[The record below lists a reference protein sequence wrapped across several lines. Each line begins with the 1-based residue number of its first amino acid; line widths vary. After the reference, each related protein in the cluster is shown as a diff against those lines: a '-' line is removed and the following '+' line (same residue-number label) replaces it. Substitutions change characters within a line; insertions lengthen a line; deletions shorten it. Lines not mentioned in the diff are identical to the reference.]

1 MSHHAPEVA
10 DLGNGYSVHWPENH
24 IRFLV
29 EYLTRQSQ
37 GIMSEFTVLDG
48 DKTLC
53 EGVRVN
59 LNSSDKSRV
68 AKKVHEYDGRLKLPD
83 WTRLIEA
90 TAVLVLRRF
99 REGEPPHRLNAETP
113 IESLSYQLNPLVF
126 SRKVTILYGDGGLG
140 KSSLALL
147 MGMLVSTGE
156 TVAGLSAVRGRVL
169 FLDYEDTLDVHAR
182 RREAIATCHP
192 ALKSAELIYQTH
204 HEPIWNILPTLL
216 RLVQLERIDFI
227 ILDSLA
233 AATCGDASAEA
244 ATKAF
249 RALRMLNRGALV
261 LAHIPKMNEQ
271 QKEAGIYGSVFYKN
285 FARSTWELKKE
296 QDVGA
301 DESVLGLFN
310 RKSNLSRLHPPI
322 GLRVRQNATSTA
334 MAYEACDLSQTLEL
348 EKGLPI
354 ASRIRNLL
362 EKDGGLYTSREIAEA
377 LAAPIATVKSTLSR
391 ENQRK
396 WHSIGEGREIKWTCV
411 TR

>member
-1 MSHHAPEVA
+1 MSPRAPELA
-10 DLGNGYSVHWPENH
+10 DLGNGFSVHWPDSN

-37 GIMSEFTVLDG
+37 GIVAEFTVLVG

-53 EGVRVN
+53 EAQRIN
-59 LNSSDKSRV
+59 LNAGMARV
-68 AKKVHEYDGRLKLPD
+68 AKKVHEYDGRLRLPD

-99 REGEPPHRLNAETP
+99 REGEPPHRLNADTPVET
-113 IESLSYQLNPLVF
+113 LSYQLNPLVF

-169 FLDYEDTLDVHAR
+169 YVDYEDSLSVHAR
-182 RREAIATCHP
+182 RRAAIATCHP
-192 ALKSAELIYQTH
+192 ALKSAELVYQTH

-249 RALRMLNRGALV
+249 RALRMLNRGSLV
-261 LAHIPKMNEQ
+261 LAHIPKMSEQ
-271 QKEAGIYGSVFYKN
+271 QQEAGIYGSVFYKN

-296 QDVGA
+296 QEVGA

-322 GLRVRQNATSTA
+322 GLRVRQNGTNTA
-334 MAYEACDLSQTLEL
+334 MAYEACDLNQTLEL
-348 EKGLPI
+348 ERGLPI
-354 ASRIRNLL
+354 ASRIRNFL
-362 EKDGGLYTSREIAEA
+362 EKDGGVYTAKEISDS
-377 LAAPIATVKSTLSR
+377 LSAPLSTVKSTLSR

-396 WHSIGEGREIKWTCV
+396 WHSLGTGRDVKWTCV
-411 TR
+411 NR

>member
-1 MSHHAPEVA
+1 MSHRAPELA
-10 DLGNGYSVHWPENH
+10 DLGNGFSVHWPDSN

-29 EYLTRQSQ
+29 EYLSRQSQ
-37 GIMSEFTVLDG
+37 GIVAEFTVLDG

-53 EGVRVN
+53 EGARVN
-59 LNSSDKSRV
+59 LNGDKSRI

-113 IESLSYQLNPLVF
+113 IETLSYQLNPLVF

-204 HEPIWNILPTLL
+204 HEPIWNILPILL

-261 LAHIPKMNEQ
+261 LAHIPKTNEQ
-271 QKEAGIYGSVFYKN
+271 QQEAGIFGSVFYKN

-296 QDVGA
+296 QEVGA

-322 GLRVRQNATSTA
+322 GLRVRQNATNTA
-334 MAYEACDLSQTLEL
+334 MAYEACDLNQTLEL
-348 EKGLPI
+348 ERGLPI
-354 ASRIRNLL
+354 ASRIRNFL
-362 EKDGGLYTSREIAEA
+362 EQDGGVYTAKEIADA
-377 LAAPIATVKSTLSR
+377 LAAPVATIKSTLSR
-391 ENQRK
+391 QNTHK
-396 WHSIGEGREIKWTCV
+396 WHSIGTGRETKWTCV
-411 TR
+411 NR

>member
-1 MSHHAPEVA
+1 MSPRAPELA
-10 DLGNGYSVHWPENH
+10 DLGNGYSVHWPDSN

-37 GIMSEFTVLDG
+37 GIVAEFTVLVG

-53 EGVRVN
+53 EGQRVN
-59 LNSSDKSRV
+59 LNGDKSRL
-68 AKKVHEYDGRLKLPD
+68 AKKVYEYDGTLKLAD

-113 IESLSYQLNPLVF
+113 VETLSYQLNPLVF
-126 SRKVTILYGDGGLG
+126 SRKVSILYGDGGLG

-169 FLDYEDTLDVHAR
+169 YLDYEDTLDVHAR
-182 RREAIATCHP
+182 RRAAIATCHP
-192 ALKSAELIYQTH
+192 ALKSAELVYQTH

-249 RALRMLNRGALV
+249 RALRMLNRGTLL
-261 LAHIPKMNEQ
+261 LAHVPKTNEQ
-271 QKEAGIYGSVFYKN
+271 QQEAGIFGSVFYKN
-285 FARSTWELKKE
+285 FARATWELKKE
-296 QDVGA
+296 QEVGA

-322 GLRVRQNATSTA
+322 GLRVRQNATNTA
-334 MAYEACDLSQTLEL
+334 LSYEVCDLSQTLEL
-348 EKGLPI
+348 ERGLPI
-354 ASRIRNLL
+354 ASRIRNFL
-362 EKDGGLYTSREIAEA
+362 EKDGGVYTAKEISDS
-377 LAAPIATVKSTLSR
+377 LSAPLSTVKSTLSR

-396 WHSIGEGREIKWTCV
+396 WHSLGTGRDVKWTCV
-411 TR
+411 NR

>member
-1 MSHHAPEVA
+1 MSPRDPEIS
-10 DLGNGYSVHWPENH
+10 DLGNGFSVHWPESN

-37 GIMSEFTVLDG
+37 GIVSEFTVLDG

-53 EGVRVN
+53 EGARVN
-59 LNSSDKSRV
+59 LNGDKSRV

-113 IESLSYQLNPLVF
+113 VETLSYQLNPIVF
-126 SRKVTILYGDGGLG
+126 SRKVTIMYGDGGLG

-147 MGMLVSTGE
+147 MGMLVSSGE
-156 TVAGLSAVRGRVL
+156 SVAGLSAVRGRVL
-169 FLDYEDTLDVHAR
+169 YLDYEDTLDVHAR

-192 ALKSAELIYQTH
+192 ALKSAELIYQAH

-271 QKEAGIYGSVFYKN
+271 QQEAGIYGSVFYKN

-322 GLRVRQNATSTA
+322 GLRVRQNATNTA

-348 EKGLPI
+348 ERGLPI
-354 ASRIRNLL
+354 ASRIRNFL
-362 EKDGGLYTSREIAEA
+362 EKDGGVYTAKEIADA
-377 LAAPIATVKSTLSR
+377 LAAPVATIKSTLSR
-391 ENQRK
+391 QNAQK
-396 WHSIGEGREIKWTCV
+396 WHSIGSGRETKWTCV
-411 TR
+411 NR